1 MMQKTYVIVGGAGD
15 IGKATCEQ
23 LIAEGKG
30 VIAGV
35 RNPLVVEGD
44 QRVGGVDYRTVDA
57 EDWESLDE
65 LFAGIGSDDI
75 ELVGAALCVGSILLK
90 PAHLTRIEEFD
101 SVLSK
106 NLYSAFGLVRAA
118 AKRFSKTGGSI
129 VLVSSGAAQQ
139 GLANHEAI
147 SAAKAG
153 VEGLVRSAAA
163 TYAGKGVRINCVAPG
178 LVRTNLSERIT
189 SNPSSLKM
197 SERMHALGKIGD
209 PEDVA
214 RAVAW
219 LLDDGQSWITGQVIG
234 VDGGLAKVTPVG

>member
-1 MMQKTYVIVGGAGD
+1 MKKTYLIVGGAGD
-15 IGKATCEQ
+15 IGKAACRH
-23 LIAEGKG
+23 LISEGKR

-35 RNPLVVEGD
+35 RNPLIIEDSDRVE
-44 QRVGGVDYRTVDA
+44 GVDYRTVDA
-57 EDWESLDE
+57 EDWESIDE
-65 LFAGIGSDDI
+65 LFAGIGSNGM
-75 ELVGAALCVGSILLK
+75 ELFGAALCVGSILLK

-101 SVLSK
+101 SILSK
-106 NLYSAFGLVRAA
+106 NLYSAFGLVRSA

-129 VLVSSGAAQQ
+129 VLVSSAAAQQ

-163 TYAGKGVRINCVAPG
+163 TYASKGVRINCVAPG

-189 SNPSSLKM
+189 SNPSSLKL
-197 SERMHALGKIGD
+197 SEKMHALGRIGD

-219 LLDDGQSWITGQVIG
+219 LLDDQQSWITGQVIG
-234 VDGGLAKVTPVG
+234 VDGGLAKVTSVG

>member
-1 MMQKTYVIVGGAGD
+1 MRKTYLIVGGSGD
-15 IGKATCEQ
+15 IGKATCKE
-23 LIAEGKG
+23 LVAEGKG

-35 RNPLVVEGD
+35 RNPLVLENED
-44 QRVGGVDYRTVDA
+44 RVDGVDYRMVDA
-57 EDWESLDE
+57 EDWDSMDE
-65 LFAGIGSDDI
+65 LFAGIGSDDL

-101 SVLSK
+101 RVLSK
-106 NLYSAFGLVRAA
+106 NLYSAFGLVRSA

-147 SAAKAG
+147 AAAKAG
-153 VEGLVRSAAA
+153 VEGLARSAAA
-163 TYAGKGVRINCVAPG
+163 SYAKKGVRVNCVAPG

-189 SNPSSLKM
+189 SNPNSLKL
-197 SERMHALGKIGD
+197 SEKMHAVGRIGE

-214 RAVAW
+214 RAIAW
-219 LLDDGQSWITGQVIG
+219 LLGDGQSWITGQVIG
-234 VDGGLAKVTPVG
+234 VDGGLANVTPVG